1 MILVRISR
9 IRSIANRFLPVLGL
23 AVFGAVGLGS
33 AEVTALAAP
42 LAPTSVMSVALGDPG
57 DDGPDADVSGPED
70 TDSDNVAPKAPASGT
85 GATCEDAG
93 VQCGGDEG
101 GTVLT
106 SDNDE
111 V

>member
-9 IRSIANRFLPVLGL
+9 IRSIANRFLPVLAL
-23 AVFGAVGLGS
+23 VVFGAVGLGS
-33 AEVTALAAP
+33 AAVTASAAP
-42 LAPTSVMSVALGDPG
+42 LAPTSVMSSALADPG
-57 DDGPDADVSGPED
+57 DDGPDADVSGPDD
-70 TDSDNVAPKAPASGT
+70 TDSDNVAPPAPASGT
-85 GATCEDAG
+85 GAGCENAG
-93 VQCGGDEG
+93 AECSGDEG